1 MDYDILL
8 KNARVW
14 TGETF
19 LPGVQSVAV
28 AGGKIAEIGACSGK
42 ATYTVDVQGHILSP
56 GLIDSHVH
64 IRGCSPDAFS
74 IGVEAVGYP
83 FGVTAAVEASA
94 SKPEGSRI
102 LDNTL
107 MKTYVFVAAQFAGK
121 VFLEEKTDALVAA
134 YGDRVLGVKV
144 FFDTCM
150 SMVTPGEIEP
160 LLTVCRYARRRG
172 LRVLVHSTR
181 SPVPMAQLLDA
192 LAPGDICTHI
202 FHNAEHNVR
211 EDDFACLA
219 KAKARG
225 VILDDGMAGG
235 GHTDFNMIRQALEKG
250 ITPNTVSTD
259 ITPGTAFRRG
269 GCYGL
274 SMCMSVLRSLG
285 LEEETVLRMV
295 TGNAARAI
303 GKEQE
308 IGFLEV
314 GRSADLCVLKYGA
327 MPFKI
332 TSGGGGVTQSELG
345 YVNLLTLCRGTV
357 MFRSLQ
363 NEI

>member
-14 TGETF
+14 TGDEF
-19 LPGVQSVAV
+19 LTGLHSVAV
-28 AGGKIAEIGACSGK
+28 AGGKIAEIGQCPGK
-42 ATYTVDVQGHILSP
+42 AACTVDVGGNILSP

-64 IRGCSPDAFS
+64 IRGCSPDSFS
-74 IGVEAVGYP
+74 IGIEAAGFP

-94 SKPEGSRI
+94 TKPDGSRI
-102 LDNTL
+102 LDNML
-107 MKTYVFVAAQFAGK
+107 MKTYVFVAAEFAGK
-121 VFLEEKTDALVAA
+121 TFLPEKTDELVQA

-144 FFDTCM
+144 FFDTCIPTM
-150 SMVTPGEIEP
+150 TEGDAAP
-160 LLTVCRYARRRG
+160 LETVCKYARERG
-172 LRVLVHSTR
+172 LKVLVHSTR
-181 SPVPMAQLLDA
+181 SPVPMAQLLDI
-192 LAPGDICTHI
+192 LSPGDICTHI
-202 FHNAEHNVR
+202 FHTAGHNAQ
-211 EDDFACLA
+211 EDDFACLI

-235 GHTDFNMIRQALEKG
+235 GHSNFDMIRKAAEKG
-250 ITPNTVSTD
+250 FTPNTISTD
-259 ITPGTAFRRG
+259 LTPGTAFRRG

-274 SMCMSVLRSLG
+274 TMCMSILRSMYFD
-285 LEEETVLRMV
+285 EEKILRMV
-295 TGNAARAI
+295 TGDAARAI

-314 GRSADLCVLKYGA
+314 GRSADLCVLKYGQ

-332 TSGGGGVTQSELG
+332 SSGGGAVTQSEMG
-345 YVNLLTLCRGTV
+345 YVNLLTLCQGIV